1 MPGFDLPLERL
12 WEYQGSTP
20 CPEDFAD
27 YWDRALAELDRV
39 DPCPELL
46 PSSFQTG
53 FAQCF
58 DLYFTGVRGARIHA
72 QYSRPGN
79 GEGPYPALL
88 VFHGYMG
95 SSGDWAG
102 RLHFNAAGMAVAALD
117 CRGQGGLSQ
126 DVCQGSVSTLFG
138 AITRGLDQGPDF
150 LMLRDTFLDT
160 VQLARVVMA
169 MEEVDPSRV
178 AVNGVSQGGGLSL
191 ACAALVPEIRTALV
205 RYSFL
210 CDYKR
215 VWQMGM
221 DVDAYSGIRSY
232 FRFYDPRH
240 EREDE
245 IFRTLGYVDCSH
257 LASRITADVYMQ
269 TGLNDRACPP
279 STQFA
284 AYNHLKG
291 PNQMEL
297 YPDYGHEFLLGAND
311 RYYQYLLK
319 RFGL

>member
-1 MPGFDLPLERL
+1 MPGFDLPLEQL
-12 WEYQGSTP
+12 KNYQGSTP
-20 CPEDFAD
+20 RPNDFEE
-27 YWDRALAELDRV
+27 YWKSALSELDQV
-39 DPCPELL
+39 DPCPELVK
-46 PSSFQTG
+46 SDFQTA
-53 FAQCF
+53 FAECF
-58 DLYFTGVRGARIHA
+58 DLYFTGTKGARIHA
-72 QYSRPGN
+72 QYMRPKN
-79 GEGPYPALL
+79 GSGPHPALL
-88 VFHGYMG
+88 IFHGYL
-95 SSGDWAG
+95 SNCGDWAG
-102 RLHFNAAGMAVAALD
+102 RLHFAAAGMAVAALD
-117 CRGQGGLSQ
+117 CRGQAGQSEDITSGN
-126 DVCQGSVSTLFG
+126 VSTLFG
-138 AITRGLDQGPDF
+138 AITRGLEQGPEH

-169 MEEVDPSRV
+169 LPEVDAARV
-178 AVNGVSQGGGLSL
+178 AVNGVSQGGGLSI
-191 ACAALVPEIRTALV
+191 ACAALVPEIFAALV
-205 RYSFL
+205 RYPFL

-221 DVDAYSGIRSY
+221 DVDAYASIRSY

-245 IFRTLGYVDCSH
+245 IFHSLGYVDCSN
-257 LASRITADVYMQ
+257 LASLVKTQVYMQ

-291 PNQMEL
+291 LKQMEL

-319 RFGL
+319 IFDL